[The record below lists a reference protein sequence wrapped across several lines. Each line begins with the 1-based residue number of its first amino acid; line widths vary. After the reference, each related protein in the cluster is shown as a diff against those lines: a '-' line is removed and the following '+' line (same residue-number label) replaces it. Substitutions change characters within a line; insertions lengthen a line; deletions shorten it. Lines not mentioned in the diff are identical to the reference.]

1 MPELHRGR
9 HAGLIAFGVLHIL
22 LGLFCILMLLRIAAM
37 SELIARRAG
46 LTAPQVSVAQGLL
59 FYGAAAFYF
68 IATGIGSI
76 RERRWARALA
86 AAVTAVWTAVGV
98 FSLAILFIV
107 LPHVMVLVPP
117 SQEAA
122 VKVTSVIF
130 FSAFMI
136 LLPLVMALFYNLR
149 RVAVWCDESDPK
161 ISWTDRVP
169 VPVLALC
176 VVLAFGAVTLLTGA
190 GKPVHVF
197 FGHVVTGAP
206 AALAVIAFAILF
218 AYLAVQVYRLRES
231 AWWVLLLLHV
241 IAGGLSIEAIGRTNL
256 NDVYQ
261 KMGMLTPQVQAMHLE
276 QITHS
281 PAMWAVIAAGWIG
294 YLWFLIWLRRYFVGR
309 GGQATAPVLSST

>member
-22 LGLFCILMLLRIAAM
+22 LGAVAILMLLRTAAT

-46 LTAPQVSVAQGLL
+46 LTAPQINIAQGLL
-59 FYGAAAFYF
+59 FYGAMAFYF
-68 IATGIGSI
+68 IVTGIGSI

-86 AAVTAVWTAVGV
+86 AAVTAIWTVSGIFMLGV
-98 FSLAILFIV
+98 LLIV
-107 LPHVMVLVPP
+107 MPHAMVLIPP

-122 VKVTSVIF
+122 VKVTSVLF

-149 RVAVWCDESDPK
+149 GVAVWCDESDRRS
-161 ISWTDRVP
+161 SWTDRVP

-176 VVLAFGAVTLLTGA
+176 IVLAFGAVTLLTGA

-241 IAGGLSIEAIGRTNL
+241 IAGGMSIEALGRTNL
-256 NDVYQ
+256 NEVYRQ
-261 KMGMLTPQVQAMHLE
+261 TGMLTPQVQAMHLE
-276 QITHS
+276 QLTQS
-281 PAMWAVIAAGWIG
+281 AALWALIAVGWIG
-294 YLWFLIWLRRYFVGR
+294 YLCFLIWMRRWFVGR